1 MGERD
6 HFRGTQIFGGKG
18 IECHTFPELCYF
30 PRDTDTF
37 ATWRL
42 QKIPNLGIF
51 FHAVKNANAP
61 RPNLVTRNMRWQGE
75 RAHKVASYSHY
86 HMGCIRDSY
95 TLVLPEQQHG
105 LIWLQKMLM
114 LTKNIFGVVVA
125 WSGSNSLPCRQPGI
139 GVVAIWQY
147 KIPLSAAAQANQRK
161 RMTDTLG
168 TRGAWREGRR

>member
-1 MGERD
+1 MTIAAFFFAAKATFPSLLPEKKTKVIEIGTNRKLTSYVGERD

-42 QKIPNLGIF
+42 QKNPNLGLF

-86 HMGCIRDSY
+86 H
-95 TLVLPEQQHG
+95 
-105 LIWLQKMLM
+105 
-114 LTKNIFGVVVA
+114 
-125 WSGSNSLPCRQPGI
+125 
-139 GVVAIWQY
+139 
-147 KIPLSAAAQANQRK
+147 
-161 RMTDTLG
+161 
-168 TRGAWREGRR
+168 TRGAWREGGREEDENKIRKIGAIFLSPPRLCGRDCVFFFVCM

>member
-1 MGERD
+1 MTIAAFFFAAKATFPSLLPEKKTKVIEIGTNRKLTSYVGERD

-86 HMGCIRDSY
+86 H
-95 TLVLPEQQHG
+95 
-105 LIWLQKMLM
+105 
-114 LTKNIFGVVVA
+114 
-125 WSGSNSLPCRQPGI
+125 
-139 GVVAIWQY
+139 
-147 KIPLSAAAQANQRK
+147 
-161 RMTDTLG
+161 
-168 TRGAWREGRR
+168 TRGAWRKKMRTKSAKLEPFFSLLLAYADVTASFSLSVCRWRWDLLQKPP